1 MIRRRSLKQ
10 YRTYLIFL
18 AGIVLAMPAF
28 SRVWLTPTALTQDFL
43 WNGGDI
49 DVAVEG
55 CVQSTSA
62 GGPNGGTV
70 LPYEVVVATP
80 FFLQSG
86 VNNQIPA
93 VLEWTDLT
101 NGSVVPLVFNT
112 STGQIFTGSLDQTCG
127 GGNNYRFRVRVAA
140 AQIYAVP
147 PGLYTQTFIATVS
160 NAGQG
165 PNNRPLNVTINL
177 TLPDSIRV
185 SQLNDIDLGMYTGT
199 DKLATE
205 SLCVFRS
212 SGGTYAVTATGSG
225 AGGAYLLQNGASTIP
240 FTVSWDDGTGPA
252 QMTPGVPLPGRQGS
266 FMQSDT
272 CNNGANNNASVLL
285 SVLAADMD
293 AAPVSGQH
301 SGVITITVGME

>member
-62 GGPNGGTV
+62 GGPNGGAV

-80 FFLQSG
+80 FFLQS
-86 VNNQIPA
+86 VANQIPA

-147 PGLYTQTFIATVS
+147 PGLYTQTFTATVS

-240 FTVSWDDGTGPA
+240 FSVSWDDGTGPA
-252 QMTPGVPLPGRQGS
+252 QMTPGVPLPGRLNS
-266 FMQSDT
+266 FTQSDT
-272 CNNGANNNASVLL
+272 CNNGANNNASLML
-285 SVLAADMD
+285 SLLAADMD